1 MQGYQSGE
9 LIYEIPDIKEV
20 VQISDRK
27 DEKSYPNVAP
37 FSKMPTWNKFLLE
50 ILNAKVTNTFKLI
63 QIQQEKKSYQMFT
76 LLFQKNATTLK
87 KSDISLCG
95 VVLVRL

>member
-63 QIQQEKKSYQMFT
+63 QIQQKRSHIKCLPYCFKRM
-76 LLFQKNATTLK
+76 LLH
-87 KSDISLCG
+87 
-95 VVLVRL
+95 